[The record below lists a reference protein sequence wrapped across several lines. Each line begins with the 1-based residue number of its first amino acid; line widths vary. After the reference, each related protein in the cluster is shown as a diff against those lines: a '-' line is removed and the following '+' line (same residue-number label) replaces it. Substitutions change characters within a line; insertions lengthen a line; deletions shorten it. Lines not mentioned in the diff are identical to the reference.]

1 MNEILTF
8 WAQWLRPSAGL
19 PTVQW
24 SLLLAAATMA
34 GYLCQR
40 HIGLPKVVGYSLV
53 GTFAGLAGFS
63 GALWPLQGI
72 GLFLLELGMALVLFE
87 CGGRLPMR
95 WFRHNPM
102 VLVQSV
108 AESALTFFAVYW
120 VLMWLGVPERAAAP
134 LAIVALAASPAVLTR
149 VVNDTRAAGP
159 VTERAIVLATLSTL
173 YALTLGSAQAEVI
186 NRPSL
191 TWIDT
196 AYPVMVVL
204 GVSIAV
210 AALLSLALRIGLRF
224 MSPTSENTSILLLTL
239 IAASTAI
246 AAHMGG
252 SAPLA
257 ALLGGILLKQ
267 FNPRPWAWPRQL
279 GTASS
284 LLTML
289 MFVLV
294 STVAAQADWSG
305 PVVGIVLALIG
316 ARLLAKVVGV
326 ALGNVGSGASWRQA
340 LWVGA
345 AMTPMSSIALLIASQ
360 FVVASPST
368 GHLIAQIALPAILL
382 MEVLGAVIATVA
394 IYRAGESSKPWAP
407 LTTHNNGTSAAAGDN
422 RET

>member
-24 SLLLAAATMA
+24 SLLLAVATIA
-34 GYLCQR
+34 GYLFQR

-53 GTFAGLAGFS
+53 GTLAGLAGFS
-63 GALWPLQGI
+63 GAVWPLQGI
-72 GLFLLELGMALVLFE
+72 GLFLLELGISLVLFE
-87 CGGRLPMR
+87 CGARIPLR

-102 VLVQSV
+102 VLVQSI

-120 VLMWLGVPERAAAP
+120 ALLWLQVPERAAGP
-134 LAIVALAASPAVLTR
+134 LAVVALAASPAVLTR

-173 YALTLGSAQAEVI
+173 YALTLGSARAELI
-186 NRPSL
+186 NRPSI
-191 TWIDT
+191 TFMDT
-196 AYPVMVVL
+196 VYPVMVVL
-204 GVSIAV
+204 GVSVVV
-210 AALLSLALRIGLRF
+210 AALLALVLRMALRF
-224 MSPTSENTSILLLTL
+224 MSPTSENTSILLLAL
-239 IAASTAI
+239 IAAGTAV

-257 ALLGGILLKQ
+257 ALLGGMLLKQ
-267 FNPRPWAWPRQL
+267 LNPRPWAWPRQL
-279 GTASS
+279 GNASA

-305 PVVGIVLALIG
+305 PVAGVVLALL
-316 ARLLAKVVGV
+316 AVRLAAKAVGV
-326 ALGNVGSGASWRQA
+326 GLGNVGSGASWRQA
-340 LWVGA
+340 LWVGC

-368 GHLIAQIALPAILL
+368 GHLIARVALPAILL
-382 MEVLGAVIATVA
+382 MELLGAVIATVA

-407 LTTHNNGTSAAAGDN
+407 LARGGRGD
-422 RET
+422 RHGP